1 MSILLEKLVH
11 SVGRAFYTDDVVVV
25 LDALMRYPH
34 YVREQ
39 ELAPRLK
46 LQSKTVEKVVNL
58 LTSDR
63 LISFEELSDE
73 HGRNSKYYYI
83 DHVHFFNVI
92 LYRIGMLQLKLKESE
107 KEENQLGYYSCPTC
121 HKKYNDIDV
130 VMLMSRDY
138 KFICPDCCPDC
149 ITYSAI
155 DSEPHYTLVTVDNR
169 GKQSE
174 IQILRDKVNKQLCE
188 LPGSH
193 DGIFEILS
201 ELKDKELMRNLP
213 SENIK
218 RGYRASKI
226 VDEVI
231 KNEVDLNLNAK
242 FGPRAHKDRAVEM
255 KQYVMGVQIDSI
267 NVVND
272 SNVHDRPTLT
282 LKQNIVNLPNNRE
295 VDNVPEFLR
304 ISGVKKV
311 EDIIK
316 ERTDATHSKRMKLD
330 TETLITN
337 ESNAEELVVK
347 GDITDVYAVKDVKA
361 TVEVDDDDIEW
372 EDDEECNIID

>member
-1 MSILLEKLVH
+1 MSILMERLVH
-11 SVGRAFYTDDVVVV
+11 SVGSAFYTDDVVVV

-34 YVREQ
+34 YIREQ

-63 LISFEELSDE
+63 LICFEELPDE
-73 HGRNSKYYYI
+73 NGRNSKYYFI

-121 HKKYNDIDV
+121 KKKYNDIDV
-130 VMLMSRDY
+130 VKLMSRDY

-149 ITYSAI
+149 ITYSMI
-155 DSEPHYTLVTVDNR
+155 DSAAHYTLVTVDNR

-193 DGIFEILS
+193 DGIFETLS
-201 ELKDKELMRNLP
+201 ELKDKQLTRNLP

-218 RGYRASKI
+218 RGFRASKI
-226 VDEVI
+226 VDEAI
-231 KNEVDLNLNAK
+231 KDEVELNLNAK
-242 FGPRAHKDRAVEM
+242 FAPRAHKDRAVAM
-255 KQYVMGVQIDSI
+255 KQYVMGVQIDNI
-267 NVVND
+267 NIVND
-272 SNVHDRPTLT
+272 SEEIGRPTLT
-282 LKQNIVNLPNNRE
+282 LNQNNVHILSRE
-295 VDNVPEFLR
+295 IDNVPEFLR
-304 ISGVKKV
+304 TSGVKKID
-311 EDIIK
+311 DIVK
-316 ERTDATHSKRMKLD
+316 ERTDASNSKRAKLD
-330 TETLITN
+330 VDGLITN
-337 ESNAEELVVK
+337 ESKADEVMINTSTSGGGDVVK
-347 GDITDVYAVKDVKA
+347 DIITKG
-361 TVEVDDDDIEW
+361 EVDDDDIQW
-372 EDDEECNIID
+372 EDD

>member
-1 MSILLEKLVH
+1 MSILMENLVH

-34 YVREQ
+34 YIREQ

-63 LISFEELSDE
+63 LICFEELPDE
-73 HGRNSKYYYI
+73 NGRNSKYYFI
-83 DHVHFFNVI
+83 DHIHFFNVI

-121 HKKYNDIDV
+121 KKKYNDIDV
-130 VMLMSRDY
+130 VKLMSRDY

-149 ITYSAI
+149 ITYSMI
-155 DSEPHYTLVTVDNR
+155 DSAPQYTLVTVDNR

-174 IQILRDKVNKQLCE
+174 IQIIRDKVNKQLCE

-201 ELKDKELMRNLP
+201 ELKDKQLMRNLP

-226 VDEVI
+226 VDEAI
-231 KNEVDLNLNAK
+231 KNEVELNLNAK
-242 FGPRAHKDRAVEM
+242 FAPRAHKDRAVAM
-255 KQYVMGVQIDSI
+255 KQYVMGVQIDNI
-267 NVVND
+267 NIVND
-272 SNVHDRPTLT
+272 GKEYDRPTLT
-282 LKQNIVNLPNNRE
+282 LNQNNVNLPSSRE
-295 VDNVPEFLR
+295 IDNVPEFLR
-304 ISGVKKV
+304 TSGVKKI
-311 EDIIK
+311 EDIMK
-316 ERTDATHSKRMKLD
+316 ERTDTGNSKRMKLD
-330 TETLITN
+330 ADGLISN
-337 ESNAEELVVK
+337 ESNAGEAITNTSTSV
-347 GDITDVYAVKDVKA
+347 GDVVKDVTTKG
-361 TVEVDDDDIEW
+361 EVDDDDIQW
-372 EDDEECNIID
+372 EDDA